1 MYILAISLY
10 FHSSL
15 WGLEKFIG
23 PSESYGILFWVKWVI
38 VRIKRSKERKEGGK
52 GEEKRKGRGE
62 SEGGKR
68 EKEREGRKV
77 GKLAFELVY
86 CASFGSYLL
95 ISAHCS
101 SLDSPK
107 CSDHRCWGAFC
118 IARSNFSSVFKWL
131 PLSHQPLRWSSWTFL
146 HSRGR
151 SPTTVEPDFIFFIAF
166 NLESDD
172 VIYVFISCFNDSPVG
187 RGIWE
192 VIALS
197 LFSWLNSCRVESTWH
212 RVKGH

>member
-1 MYILAISLY
+1 MGSWEIHRPFWILC
-10 FHSSL
+10 F
-15 WGLEKFIG
+15 F
-23 PSESYGILFWVKWVI
+23 LFWVKWVI
-38 VRIKRSKERKEGGK
+38 VRIKRSKQRKEGGK
-52 GEEKRKGRGE
+52 GEEKRERRGE
-62 SEGGKR
+62 REGGKR
-68 EKEREGRKV
+68 EKEWERRKEV

-86 CASFGSYLL
+86 CASFCSYLH
-95 ISAHCS
+95 INAHCS
-101 SLDSPK
+101 PLDSPNR
-107 CSDHRCWGAFC
+107 SVHPCWGAFC

-131 PLSHQPLRWSSWTFL
+131 PLSHQPLRRSSWTFL
-146 HSRGR
+146 HSRGH

-197 LFSWLNSCRVESTWH
+197 LFSWLNSCCVESTWH
-212 RVKGH
+212 RVKGR

>member
-1 MYILAISLY
+1 MFFFYSGWNG
-10 FHSSL
+10 SL
-15 WGLEKFIG
+15 WGLKEAN
-23 PSESYGILFWVKWVI
+23 
-38 VRIKRSKERKEGGK
+38 KERKEG
-52 GEEKRKGRGE
+52 
-62 SEGGKR
+62 R
-68 EKEREGRKV
+68 EKKKENGGERERVERGKKEWERRKEV

-86 CASFGSYLL
+86 CASFCSYLH
-95 ISAHCS
+95 INAHCS
-101 SLDSPK
+101 PLDSPN
-107 CSDHRCWGAFC
+107 CSVHPCWGAFC

-131 PLSHQPLRWSSWTFL
+131 PLSYQPLRRSSWTFL
-146 HSRGR
+146 HSRGH

-187 RGIWE
+187 WGIWE